1 MIKAV
6 TLTGTEQEVAFAWTH
21 TIYWVQNLGGG
32 DVLVG
37 LEPELADGKDDV
49 LIVPSGGTGYV
60 RLDAGT
66 KTVYLSGTGKVQVY
80 GTNNA
85 FCPFKG
91 GVKGGDYIT
100 SSDSEITAGTVDY
113 PLLALNLYG
122 ACGDDGLDIVV
133 RGVDDIN
140 VISYRTAGSII
151 TSQPMSAIAKIDD
164 TVTFSV
170 DGGTSY
176 QWQQDTSGDG
186 NFTNIDTVTGR
197 SKSFNITGATFRDG
211 YKYRCIVTDSEG
223 NSETS
228 NIATLYV
235 MSADWS
241 GTSGSVTAFAFEP
254 LRSVENYC
262 DEIAYWVDGTG
273 KVIRCIKKLVFDGS
287 EKWVQAAVTGKDEYR
302 YLYLLDESEDVIHG
316 DNFTSSTVSLIAS
329 DRYSAVSNSASINGT
344 EEGISCAHVTGG
356 SICIYDTDF
365 ATATID
371 EWKAHLAA
379 NPLTVLYV
387 LDVPMETE
395 FTAAEMAA
403 WQKLQTWNGVTV
415 ISNSAGAR
423 MSAAVA
429 TNPLLSEYVMPVI
442 EGITARYEARIA
454 ALEAAVTNN

>member
-1 MIKAV
+1 MIKTV
-6 TLTGTEQEVAFAWTH
+6 TLTGTEQEVAFAGTH

-32 DVLVG
+32 DVLAG

-66 KTVYLSGTGKVQVY
+66 KTVYLSGAGKVQVY

-85 FCPFKG
+85 FCPFKSAP
-91 GVKGGDYIT
+91 KGGDEIVSDGGNIT
-100 SSDSEITAGTVDY
+100 VGAVDY

-122 ACGDDGLDIVV
+122 TCGDDGLDIVV

-164 TVTFSV
+164 TIIFAV

-176 QWQQDTSGDG
+176 QWQQDTSGNG
-186 NFTNIDTVTGR
+186 VFTNIDTVTGR
-197 SKSFNITGATFRDG
+197 SKSFNITGAAFRDG

-235 MSADWS
+235 MSADWR
-241 GTSGSVTAFAFEP
+241 GTSGSIAAFTLDP
-254 LRSVENYC
+254 LQSIDDVR
-262 DEIAYWVDGTG
+262 DEIAYKADGTA
-273 KVIRCIKKLVFDGS
+273 KIIR
-287 EKWVQAAVTGKDEYR
+287 R
-302 YLYLLDESEDVIHG
+302 
-316 DNFTSSTVSLIAS
+316 IA
-329 DRYSAVSNSASINGT
+329 NG
-344 EEGISCAHVTGG
+344 A
-356 SICIYDTDF
+356 
-365 ATATID
+365 
-371 EWKAHLAA
+371 
-379 NPLTVLYV
+379 V
-387 LDVPMETE
+387 LDVPTETA

-403 WQKLQTWNGVTV
+403 WQKLQTWDGVTV

>member
-1 MIKAV
+1 M
-6 TLTGTEQEVAFAWTH
+6 
-21 TIYWVQNLGGG
+21 QNLGGG
-32 DVLVG
+32 DILAG

-122 ACGDDGLDIVV
+122 STTDGVSVGDEGIDIVT
-133 RGVDDIN
+133 RNNDNIA

-151 TSQPMSAIAKIDD
+151 TSQPCSAIAKIDD

-197 SKSFNITGATFRDG
+197 SKSFNITGAVFRDG
-211 YKYRCIVTDSEG
+211 YRYRCIIADADG
-223 NSETS
+223 NTETS
-228 NIATLYV
+228 NIAVLYV
-235 MSADWS
+235 MSVDWNR
-241 GTSGSVTAFAFEP
+241 TSGSITPFTLEP
-254 LRSVENYC
+254 LQSVGEVR
-262 DEIAYWVDGTG
+262 DELVYSADGTG
-273 KVIRCIKKLVFDGS
+273 KFIR
-287 EKWVQAAVTGKDEYR
+287 R
-302 YLYLLDESEDVIHG
+302 
-316 DNFTSSTVSLIAS
+316 IA
-329 DRYSAVSNSASINGT
+329 NG
-344 EEGISCAHVTGG
+344 A
-356 SICIYDTDF
+356 
-365 ATATID
+365 
-371 EWKAHLAA
+371 
-379 NPLTVLYV
+379 V
-387 LDVPMETE
+387 LDVPTETA
-395 FTAAEMAA
+395 FTAAEIAA
-403 WQKLQTWNGVTV
+403 FAQLKTWDGLTK
-415 ISNSAGAR
+415 ISNSAGAE
-423 MSAAVA
+423 MTVKVA

-442 EGITARYEARIA
+442 DGIAAKYEARIA
-454 ALEAAVTNN
+454 ALEAAITNN